1 MYFVFFS
8 SRRRHTRCALVTGV
22 QTCALPISAEPI
34 IAAVQAAVFAFWL
47 GTGTLTTI
55 GSTPLAIMAG
65 ALVAAPVAAFLV
77 NKLPARLIAGAVG
90 HTLVAINISATV
102 SLIGRL
108 PSPAAG
114 RVTQQTRNALGRE
127 RV

>member
-55 GSTPLAIMAG
+55 GSTALAIMAG
-65 ALVAAPVAAFLV
+65 ALVAAPVS
-77 NKLPARLIAGAVG
+77 ARSEARRGGERSVSTCRSRWSPTHYNNHDYVTPPHEL
-90 HTLVAINISATV
+90 HTPTCRCTASIFK
-102 SLIGRL
+102 
-108 PSPAAG
+108 
-114 RVTQQTRNALGRE
+114 QQSK
-127 RV
+127 